1 MPQFTGTNGNN
12 IIVSS
17 SGSDLLTGGGGTD
30 TFVFSGRTFGKDV
43 VTDFAAKGA
52 NHDIVEFGH
61 DAFAN
66 FADILGHAT
75 EVGKDV
81 VIAYDHNNTVTLV
94 GVHLNQLTAQD
105 FIIV

>member
-1 MPQFTGTNGNN
+1 MGP
-12 IIVSS
+12 I
-17 SGSDLLTGGGGTD
+17 
-30 TFVFSGRTFGKDV
+30 FGKDI
-43 VTDFAAKGA
+43 VTDFAAKGS

-61 DAFAN
+61 AAFAN
-66 FADILGHAT
+66 FADVLGHAT

-81 VIAYDHNNTVTLV
+81 VIAYDPNNTVTLV